1 MKVNFGEMLSR
12 PGWDSIRAIRDGHFF
27 EIPSSIILQ
36 PGPAALTDGVR
47 FLHAKLAQV
56 AGVREAG
63 AMDRTPGGIT
73 PLL

>member
-1 MKVNFGEMLSR
+1 MKVNFDEMLSR
-12 PGWDSIRAIRDGHFF
+12 PGWDSIRAIRDGSFF

-47 FLHAKLAQV
+47 FLHAKLAQL
-56 AGVREAG
+56 AGVRDAG
-63 AMDRTPGGIT
+63 AMDQASKGIT